1 MELVAVAHPVVE
13 VQLLPVEGNCRRKK
27 KKYVRITVKS
37 ITLLTIEKP
46 RSVLTTYW
54 GHEHL
59 LEVEGLLVVGRNHL
73 QEEEVHLQVVVVQN
87 HHRLEEVGLVV

>member
-13 VQLLPVEGNCRRKK
+13 VQLLPVEGK
-27 KKYVRITVKS
+27 
-37 ITLLTIEKP
+37 
-46 RSVLTTYW
+46 TYW